1 MEKLI
6 DNKTRVFNLESHCQT
21 VNFQFLHSFKLSYVR
36 QQFDQRRR
44 THRAT
49 GKVGRNRHLPSN
61 YDPGGGTRRDMWHL
75 AKRGDPS
82 PSKQQ
87 QQVGR
92 FSQCLI
98 FISKLFYIYWER
110 GVGRSVPVCFVVMF
124 FFLRSDPLLRVSHLT
139 MCCPLEK
146 RRSST
151 LYCTDVKVASIA
163 FPSIDLLH
171 CIDRQSMGG
180 VTCLI
185 YK

>member
-110 GVGRSVPVCFVVMF
+110 AVGRSVPVCFVVML
-124 FFLRSDPLLRVSHLT
+124 FFL
-139 MCCPLEK
+139 
-146 RRSST
+146 
-151 LYCTDVKVASIA
+151 
-163 FPSIDLLH
+163 
-171 CIDRQSMGG
+171 G
-180 VTCLI
+180 VTLFYASLI
-185 YK
+185 SRCAVRLKNVVHPLYTALMWRSLL